1 MIIVPDSHTVPTSSR
16 HLAEARATGHG
27 FATFMEAAA
36 EIPPGGIG
44 PVGPQVARPMP
55 QDDAESANPDTAAEP
70 DVPAGHRPE
79 QPEHPI
85 SQPQGIEDRPIEAG
99 IVTVAGQPDPAPVEP
114 AAAGPGLSSTVSQ
127 PEPAGGHLVGRT
139 ALVSDGQ
146 DLSGTSAPP
155 LHTNRADIHSAILPG
170 VPTSETAVEH
180 PSAAAS
186 GPQRGVSK
194 APSPDDL
201 PTGDGSRP
209 ATRAAP
215 NLPATGPAAAPFS
228 MLTPRNHET
237 DAIMPPT
244 QRDPVANLPIKHGFA
259 APPPPAGAPVNHVIS
274 RDTGPAFDL
283 MRIAEPEPD
292 GLARPTAGTP
302 SASAQQATT
311 YPLATAQAPQAP
323 AQLVAAI
330 NRAAIDG
337 QKTTEVALNPD
348 ELGRVRLRLAATD
361 GALTVMVSAERAE
374 TMELLR
380 RNIETLA
387 RDLEAAGYDGAQIIF
402 SQDGGGAG
410 EREAHA
416 PASTPAPG
424 KPATDAPDVPAH
436 MLITLGDRLDIRL

>member
-27 FATFMEAAA
+27 FATFMAAAA

-70 DVPAGHRPE
+70 DAPAGHRPG
-79 QPEHPI
+79 QPEHPV
-85 SQPQGIEDRPIEAG
+85 SQPRGIEHRATATG
-99 IVTVAGQPDPAPVEP
+99 IVKDAGQAEPAPLE
-114 AAAGPGLSSTVSQ
+114 AATAGPGPSSTV
-127 PEPAGGHLVGRT
+127 PRPGPARGCQVGRT
-139 ALVSDGQ
+139 ALVPDGQ
-146 DLSGTSAPP
+146 EPSGTSAPP
-155 LHTNRADIHSAILPG
+155 RDTNRADVHSANLPG
-170 VPTSETAVEH
+170 VPTPETVAEQ
-180 PSAAAS
+180 PPAAAS
-186 GPQRGVSK
+186 GPRRGVSK
-194 APSPDDL
+194 APAPDDL
-201 PTGDGSRP
+201 PSGDGSRP

-215 NLPATGPAAAPFS
+215 GLPATGPAAARRF
-228 MLTPRNHET
+228 MLTPRNHEA
-237 DAIMPPT
+237 DATMPST
-244 QRDPVANLPIKHGFA
+244 GRDPVANLPVKHGFA

-283 MRIAEPEPD
+283 VRIAEPEPD
-292 GLARPTAGTP
+292 DLVRPTAGAPT
-302 SASAQQATT
+302 ASTHQAAPC
-311 YPLATAQAPQAP
+311 PLATAQVPQVP
-323 AQLVAAI
+323 AQIVAAI

-337 QKTTEVALNPD
+337 HKTTEVALNPD
-348 ELGRVRLRLAATD
+348 ELGRVRLRLATTD

-387 RDLEAAGYDGAQIIF
+387 RDLEAAGYDGARIIF

-416 PASTPAPG
+416 PASLPASG
-424 KPATDAPDVPAH
+424 KPATGAPDVPAH